1 MFKVIAL
8 WISTRRR
15 LTSFTLF
22 HWQHADAAAAVAL
35 NITSLMWSLDTTQ
48 WTQASAF
55 SACMGNSFYVK
66 GVQNLF
72 RYVMVLFELLSKVNF
87 TFLHSSEFITSA
99 LP

>member
-1 MFKVIAL
+1 
-8 WISTRRR
+8 
-15 LTSFTLF
+15 
-22 HWQHADAAAAVAL
+22 
-35 NITSLMWSLDTTQ
+35 
-48 WTQASAF
+48 
-55 SACMGNSFYVK
+55 MGNSFYVK